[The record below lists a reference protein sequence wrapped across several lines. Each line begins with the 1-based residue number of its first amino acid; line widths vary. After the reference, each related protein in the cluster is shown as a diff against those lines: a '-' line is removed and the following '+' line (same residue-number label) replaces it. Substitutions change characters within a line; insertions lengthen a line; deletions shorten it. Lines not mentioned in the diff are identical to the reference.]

1 MFLLLHAL
9 VLALARDLF
18 VLFAAVAQVR
28 GFTRASSYSF
38 AAARAWAGSLHV
50 LAFLLFVARA
60 PVLAF
65 ARSSVLAVER

>member
-1 MFLLLHAL
+1 MLE
-9 VLALARDLF
+9 F
-18 VLFAAVAQVR
+18 VLFVVCVR
-28 GFTRASSYSF
+28 HVP
-38 AAARAWAGSLHV
+38 AAARACTGSLHV